1 MPAHTQAWYIV
12 TIRYN
17 QIKTT
22 INMEKRKTLWY
33 WIFTI
38 ILSFCIFSGGL
49 AQAMQVKGVVE
60 GFKPLGYP
68 IYFISLI
75 GVWKMLGI
83 IAILIP
89 GFKLLKEWAYAG
101 IFFVMSG
108 AVISHIASN
117 DISVQIIAPFL
128 LAVLAVLSWYLRPAD
143 RKIIS
148 AN

>member
-1 MPAHTQAWYIV
+1 
-12 TIRYN
+12 
-17 QIKTT
+17 
-22 INMEKRKTLWY
+22 MEKRKLIWY
-33 WIFTI
+33 WIITVV
-38 ILSFCIFSGGL
+38 LSFCIFSGGL
-49 AQAMQVKGVVE
+49 AQAMQVKGVLQ

-89 GFKLLKEWAYAG
+89 NFKLLKEWAYAG

-108 AVISHIASN
+108 AVISHIASSN
-117 DISVQIIAPFL
+117 VSIQIIAPVV
-128 LAVLAVLSWYLRPAD
+128 LAVFTVLSWYLRPAN
-143 RKIIS
+143 RRIIP

>member
-1 MPAHTQAWYIV
+1 
-12 TIRYN
+12 
-17 QIKTT
+17 
-22 INMEKRKTLWY
+22 MEKRKALWY
-33 WIFTI
+33 WIITI

-49 AQAMQVKGVVE
+49 AQAMQVKGVLE

-108 AVISHIASN
+108 AVISHIASS
-117 DISVQIIAPFL
+117 DVSVQIIAPF
-128 LAVLAVLSWYLRPAD
+128 VLAIFTVLSWYLRPAD
-143 RKIIS
+143 RTIIL

>member
-1 MPAHTQAWYIV
+1 
-12 TIRYN
+12 
-17 QIKTT
+17 
-22 INMEKRKTLWY
+22 MEKRSSLWY
-33 WIFTI
+33 WIITV

-49 AQAMQVKGVVE
+49 AQAMQVKGVVQ

-68 IYFISLI
+68 TYFISII

-89 GFKLLKEWAYAG
+89 KFKLLKEWAYAG

-117 DISVQIIAPFL
+117 DLSVQIIAPL
-128 LAVLAVLSWYLRPAD
+128 VLAIFTVLSWYLRPAD
-143 RKIIS
+143 RKLNS
-148 AN
+148 VG